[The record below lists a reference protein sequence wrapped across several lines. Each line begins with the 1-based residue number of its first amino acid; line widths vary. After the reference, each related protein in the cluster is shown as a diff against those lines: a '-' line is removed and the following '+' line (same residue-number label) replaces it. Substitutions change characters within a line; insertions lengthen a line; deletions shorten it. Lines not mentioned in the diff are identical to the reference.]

1 MLKINNM
8 AHQILLV
15 IILLLYPSNA
25 YAYLD
30 PGIGS
35 LMLQGIIAGIAVIT
49 TTIGFYWKK
58 IKSFFAKFKSKKQTE
73 K

>member
-1 MLKINNM
+1 MLRFSVFIIV
-8 AHQILLV
+8 ILST
-15 IILLLYPSNA
+15 PSIA
-25 YAYLD
+25 YAYID

-35 LMLQGIIAGIAVIT
+35 IMLQGIIAGVAVVT

-58 IKSFFAKFKSKKQTE
+58 IKSFFSKLKSKKQTE